1 MIESMKVGLLNH
13 CMEMTYSCGT
23 INDSNYSE
31 DSGFFHTEITCIGGV
46 WVHLHQ
52 SKLTS
57 SRRGSVAA
65 NGGRSSKATD
75 WPALAIQQRR
85 DAKNNR

>member
-1 MIESMKVGLLNH
+1 MPSLDDITMIESMKVGLLNH

-31 DSGFFHTEITCIGGV
+31 DIGGV